1 MENEL
6 NLSPTSVQL
15 ALLCLIDLPS
25 HSRRAIS
32 PFKKNCTRAYGSSI
46 RINQSFRVVI
56 KQAIEVRVRKEKEV
70 SACSQK
76 KGKGSNKKLPFI
88 KANSNGLRPDLHSM
102 GRRQCIFLDD
112 ERLSRS

>member
-70 SACSQK
+70 
-76 KGKGSNKKLPFI
+76 KGVPL
-88 KANSNGLRPDLHSM
+88 LLV
-102 GRRQCIFLDD
+102 
-112 ERLSRS
+112 E

>member
-56 KQAIEVRVRKEKEV
+56 KQAIEVRVRKEKE
-70 SACSQK
+70 ALALKK